1 MRCVVQRASRAQ
13 VTIEGTVKAKIGP
26 GVVALVGVA
35 RDDDEARA
43 DWMARKIAGLR
54 IFDDG
59 QGRMGRS
66 LVDTGGAV
74 LCVSQFTLYGEVRKG
89 TRPSFT
95 GAAPAELAEHVYG
108 RFCSVLREQGVDV
121 QEGVFGARMKV
132 ELVND
137 GPVTLVIDR

>member
-26 GVVALVGVA
+26 GLVALVGVA

-43 DWMARKIAGLR
+43 EWLARKIAGLR

-74 LCVSQFTLYGEVRKG
+74 LCVSQFTLCGEVRKG

-95 GAAPAELAEHVYG
+95 GAAPPELAEHLYG
-108 RFCSVLREQGVDV
+108 RFCTVLRAQGVDV
-121 QEGVFGARMKV
+121 QEGVFGARMQV